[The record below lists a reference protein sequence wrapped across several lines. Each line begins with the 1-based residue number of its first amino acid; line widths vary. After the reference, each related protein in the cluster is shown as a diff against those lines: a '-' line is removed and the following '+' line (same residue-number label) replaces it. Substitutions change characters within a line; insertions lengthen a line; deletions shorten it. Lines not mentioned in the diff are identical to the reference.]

1 MPLMTP
7 LTKIHSAERFLQKSS
22 AYVDVHS
29 VIAGLT
35 FPVIAGL
42 TRNLLLF
49 VISGNGTP
57 KNHTDYQLLT
67 NLRVPA

>member
-1 MPLMTP
+1 M
-7 LTKIHSAERFLQKSS
+7 
-22 AYVDVHS
+22 DVHS